1 MRHIVI
7 KEKNFLKKL
16 FRSKKLKVLEEANDN
31 QIRSLAYAIHLVLIK
46 KVPLNQ
52 KIISSFL
59 KINQRKINTLK
70 KVFGEKINI
79 DELLNLKKKKQIGV
93 LKKFLPL
100 IKILLSAYFNAK
112 KNNKKTMP
120 VNTSSATSASSDDSS
135 KSSSSSSSH

>member
-16 FRSKKLKVLEEANDN
+16 FRSKKLKALEEGNES

-70 KVFGEKINI
+70 KVFGEKVNI
-79 DELLNLKKKKQIGV
+79 EELLNLKKKKQITV

-100 IKILLSAYFNAK
+100 IKILLSAYFNNTRKPKKIMPAAK
-112 KNNKKTMP
+112 PSSLSTE
-120 VNTSSATSASSDDSS
+120 SSAGDSS
-135 KSSSSSSSH
+135 